1 MSKNDRRKRMKTKH
15 LKRILAII
23 CIITMILPI
32 SSEVL
37 AKITSSLE
45 GTKQNFGI
53 SLMHKSKKLNGEEG
67 IEFGYKIDN
76 KNAYRIYARSEERR
90 VVK

>member
-45 GTKQNFGI
+45 GTKV
-53 SLMHKSKKLNGEEG
+53 
-67 IEFGYKIDN
+67 
-76 KNAYRIYARSEERR
+76 KN
-90 VVK
+90 